1 MRRLLKVLAA
11 ILLLQSAVVFSLNW
25 FTPPTTAFM
34 LENDAD
40 DVVQETMGVEH
51 VSRNFLAA
59 VMIHEDDRLP
69 YRFLAFDVPE
79 FWERTKTYL
88 RGEPDE
94 SGSTI
99 PQQLAKNL
107 FLSSEQ
113 DGVRKGFEA
122 GLAMQLSVLVSDARI
137 LELYVNFAQ
146 FGPNLYGVC
155 AASWYYFGTPPDT
168 IELWQAAQMV
178 GLLPS
183 PLHVQRGPDGGLDF
197 DVPDGS
203 GFLSAKHVWRAE
215 EQVPYW
221 FERTGGWQPVW
232 DLGIEGFAQDQP
244 DTDDDCSEMPAEVA
258 ELIAEQQ

>member
-1 MRRLLKVLAA
+1 VLVA
-11 ILLLQSAVVFSLNW
+11 ILLLQLAVIFSLNW
-25 FTPPTTAFM
+25 ITPPTTAFM
-34 LENDAD
+34 LENDAEN
-40 DVVQETMGVEH
+40 VVQETMGVEH

-88 RGEPDE
+88 RGEEDE

-113 DGVRKGFEA
+113 DGVRKGVEA
-122 GLAMQLSVLVSDARI
+122 GLAMELSVFVSDARI

-244 DTDDDCSEMPAEVA
+244 DTDDDCSEMPDEVA
-258 ELIAEQQ
+258 ELISEQQ

>member
-1 MRRLLKVLAA
+1 MLKALTV
-11 ILLLQSAVVFSLNW
+11 IMLLQLAVIVSLNW
-25 FTPPTTAFM
+25 LTPPTTAFM
-34 LENDAD
+34 LQNDAEW
-40 DVVQETMGVEH
+40 VVQETVGVEH

-59 VMIHEDDRLP
+59 VLIHEDVDLP
-69 YRFLAFDVPE
+69 YRFLAFDVDE
-79 FWERTKTYL
+79 FWDRTATYL

-107 FLSSEQ
+107 FLTPEQ
-113 DGVRKGFEA
+113 DGVRKGLEA
-122 GLAMQLSVLVSDARI
+122 GLAMELSVLVSDARI
-137 LELYVNFAQ
+137 LELYVNVAQ

-168 IELWQAAQMV
+168 IELSQAAQLV

-183 PLHVQRGPDGGLDF
+183 PLHVRRGPSGGLDF

-203 GFLSAKHVWRAE
+203 GELSAKHVWRAE

-258 ELIAEQQ
+258 DLIAAQQ

>member
-1 MRRLLKVLAA
+1 VLKALAA
-11 ILLLQSAVVFSLNW
+11 LLLVQLALILGLNW
-25 FTPPTTAFM
+25 VALPTTAFM
-34 LENDAD
+34 LQNDAES
-40 DVVQETMGVEH
+40 VVQETVGIEH

-69 YRFLAFDVPE
+69 YRFLAFDVHE
-79 FWERTKTYL
+79 FWDRTATYL

-107 FLSSEQ
+107 FLTPEQ
-113 DGVRKGFEA
+113 DGFRKGLEA
-122 GLAMQLSVLVSDARI
+122 GLAMELSVLVSDARI

-146 FGPNLYGVC
+146 FGPDLYGVC

-168 IELWQAAQMV
+168 IELSQAAQLV

-203 GFLSAKHVWRAE
+203 GFLSAQHVWRAE

-221 FERTGGWQPVW
+221 FEQTGGWQPVW
-232 DLGIEGFAQDQP
+232 DLGIDGFAQDQP
-244 DTDDDCSEMPAEVA
+244 EAEDDCSEMPAEVA
-258 ELIAEQQ
+258 ELIAAEQ